1 MWRQRGVSE
10 ECRAGCCPHDDEA
23 SGGSC
28 PGDLPGAPLPVRVA
42 HLRRCQLLPVQRI
55 AALTGAGREFVTRLL
70 YETVTAEGR
79 PGPARGRA
87 AATWAVSIAEDERI
101 DRVLAHV
108 AREDHLPARVAPP
121 SRRGPSEIEL
131 LNALYAD
138 PEVCRVL
145 DRHGVPV
152 LATAVLTVAGPPWR
166 RFPAPVPLT
175 ADLVGDL
182 YEGCGLS
189 LHHIQLLTGRPAA
202 AAGAVLRASGIKLR
216 PPGGRSPFM
225 DRWRPGED

>member
-10 ECRAGCCPHDDEA
+10 ECRAGCCPHDDA
-23 SGGSC
+23 GRGGGC
-28 PGDLPGAPLPVRVA
+28 PADLPTAPLPERVG

-55 AALTGAGREFVTRLL
+55 EALTGADREFVTRLL
-70 YETVTAEGR
+70 YEGVTTDGQW
-79 PGPARGRA
+79 GPARRGVARV
-87 AATWAVSIAEDERI
+87 AVDERI
-101 DRVLAHV
+101 GQVI
-108 AREDHLPARVAPP
+108 ARMVRDDDFPAARVVPP
-121 SRRGPSEIEL
+121 RRGPSEIEL
-131 LNALYAD
+131 LSALYAD
-138 PEVCRVL
+138 PDVRQVL

-152 LATAVLTVAGPPWR
+152 QAMTVLAGPPWR
-166 RFPAPVPLT
+166 RFPAPLPLT
-175 ADLVGDL
+175 EGLVGDL

-225 DRWRPGED
+225 DRWRPSGE